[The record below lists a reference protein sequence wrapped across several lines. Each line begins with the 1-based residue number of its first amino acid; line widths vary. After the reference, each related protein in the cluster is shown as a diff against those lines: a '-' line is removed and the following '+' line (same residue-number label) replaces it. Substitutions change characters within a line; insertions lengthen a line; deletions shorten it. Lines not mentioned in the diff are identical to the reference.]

1 MRIGRFVVCFHGVAD
16 DDSQHEE
23 ACIISILAS
32 KAVSVVY
39 EKFPMFGCV
48 HFRTSRWNSPRF
60 LASLICC
67 MVATNL
73 ILLKFLFRHCILTA
87 FRIWLLFPRALARIV
102 DSDGLWFYNLHTWA
116 LPLCIG
122 LQELQFDDVWCTS
135 QFWFP
140 KTTSCLVGL
149 GFLHQIHR
157 IWPSMGF
164 WSP

>member
-48 HFRTSRWNSPRF
+48 HFRRWNSPRF

-67 MVATNL
+67 MVATTL

-116 LPLCIG
+116 LHRFARIT
-122 LQELQFDDVWCTS
+122 VWWCLMHI
-135 QFWFP
+135 P
-140 KTTSCLVGL
+140 VLVGSFPPL
-149 GFLHQIHR
+149 LHPVYWLVYVGFLHQI
-157 IWPSMGF
+157 
-164 WSP
+164 SP